1 MQILPPA
8 HIAAVLSRF
17 GFDPSRFDTLRA
29 RLLATTTPED
39 LHLIR
44 ASVAP
49 PPPGCAEPLPA
60 QGTAERLALAAEGA
74 EAMARGELGS
84 VVLAG
89 GMATRFG
96 SVVKALASLE
106 LDDGPDWCFLDAKLR
121 DLTLQKGAV
130 PGAIM
135 TSFATHEGIASWLA
149 ARGVADIALAPQFVS
164 VRLTPTGELFLDGD
178 GAPSLYATGHGDLPD
193 ALHAAG
199 LLSQWRARGV
209 RTVVLSNVDN
219 VGATIDPAVFA
230 MHRRGGGRISVE
242 LVEKLP
248 GDRGGLPVSVDGRL
262 VLAEAFRLPS
272 SFPHESF
279 PLFNTNTLWIDL
291 DAMSL
296 EAPWTWCVAKK
307 KVDGREA
314 VQFERLVGELT
325 WWHPTRWIHVPR
337 AGAESRFIPVKDLA
351 ELERSGAAI
360 RAVIDARLR
369 DP

>member
-17 GFDPSRFDTLRA
+17 GFDPKRFDALRA
-29 RLLATTTPED
+29 QLKATATPEE
-39 LHLIR
+39 LHRIR
-44 ASVAP
+44 AKVAP
-49 PPPGCAEPLPA
+49 PPPDCGEPLPA
-60 QGTAERLALAAEGA
+60 RGTEAREALAAEGTA
-74 EAMARGELGS
+74 AIARGELGS

-106 LDDGPDWCFLDAKLR
+106 LDHGPDWCFLDAKLR
-121 DLTLQKGAV
+121 DLKLQRGAV

-149 ARGVADIALAPQFVS
+149 ARGINDVALAPQFVS
-164 VRLTPTGELFLDGD
+164 VRLTPDGATFLDRD
-178 GAPSLYATGHGDLPD
+178 DAPSLYATGHGDLPD

-199 LLSQWRARGV
+199 VLERWRARGV

-219 VGATIDPAVFA
+219 IGATIDPAVFA

-262 VLAEAFRLPS
+262 VLAEAFRLPA
-272 SFPHESF
+272 SFPHETF

-296 EAPWTWCVAKK
+296 DAPWTWCVVKK
-307 KVDGREA
+307 KVDDREA

-337 AGAESRFIPVKDLA
+337 VGAESRFIPVKDLA
-351 ELERSGAAI
+351 ELERSGASI